1 MKKTYLMAA
10 AALMTLTACNKSET
24 VVVERPDSNEIG
36 FRVMSQNVTKA
47 GEITGISL
55 PNTYGIYAAATQK
68 SAEGV
73 TENPTYFASPYEQL
87 FGTAEADPSGINTAA
102 AVADARLWHAGS
114 YASTFTPSPIY
125 WPMGKV
131 KMDFLAYAIP
141 MASHQDTGLATGVWS
156 ATWDN
161 PSTDVASQFTF
172 NDVNTYVNQVDVMYA
187 SANDQT
193 NAANGGSAHST
204 AMSFK
209 HAQALLIFNVKVNAE
224 VNNLL
229 KIVDIEF
236 IKDARLA
243 ALQKEQR
250 DGTVP
255 EALEASDV
263 SLLTVGDFIVN
274 NQRNDLQASWTG
286 MSSTAAGYRMPVTAI
301 AAPSASNNVVLGQT
315 ATGGDALIQ
324 QYGANI
330 PFNGYDDDSDAETP
344 DVSMGYAQLGETLL
358 VPQQPKVNFVI
369 KYQMGGRTMYY
380 KYNELRGVW
389 EMGKKYIYNLDIN
402 LNEIV
407 ITESVDNFV
416 DAALS
421 DITLN

>member
-10 AALMTLTACNKSET
+10 AALMTLAACNKSET
-24 VVVERPDSNEIG
+24 VITEAPGSNELG
-36 FRVMSQNVTKA
+36 FKVMSQNVTKA

-68 SAEGV
+68 SAAGV
-73 TENPTYFASPYEQL
+73 TENASYFADPYEQL
-87 FGTAEADPSGINTAA
+87 FGTNETDPDGTNTAA

-114 YASTFTPSPIY
+114 YSSTFTPSPIF

-141 MASHQDTGLATGVWS
+141 MASHQDTGLSTGVWS

-161 PSTDVASQFTF
+161 HTTDVASQFTF
-172 NDVNTYVNQVDVMYA
+172 NDVDTYANQVDVMYA

-229 KIVDIEF
+229 TIHDIEF

-243 ALQKEQR
+243 ALQKEQF
-250 DGTVP
+250 DGTTP
-255 EALEASDV
+255 EALQASDV

-274 NQRNDLQASWTG
+274 NQRNDLLASWTG
-286 MSSTAAGYRMPVTAI
+286 MSSTAAGYRMPVSTISAV
-301 AAPSASNNVVLGQT
+301 SASNNVVLGQT
-315 ATGGDALIQ
+315 ASSGTDLKQ
-324 QYGANI
+324 QYGAVI
-330 PFNGYDDDSDAETP
+330 PFNGWDDDSDAETP
-344 DVSMGYAQLGETLL
+344 DVSKGYAQLGETLL
-358 VPQQPKVNFVI
+358 IPQQPKVNFVI
-369 KYQMGGRTMYY
+369 KYAMGGRTMYY

-407 ITESVDNFV
+407 ITESVANFV
-416 DAALS
+416 DAELGG
-421 DITLN
+421 ITLD